1 MAGKNKIIK
10 FKDSDGLIMTINTK
24 RLDAVYV
31 NGRTIHFMF
40 RRRGLNTG
48 EYNTREA
55 AEKIRSEIVKEWQGL
70 S

>member
-1 MAGKNKIIK
+1 MAQKNKIIK

-31 NGRTIHFMF
+31 NGKTLHFMF

-55 AEKIRSEIVKEWQGL
+55 AEKIRSEIVKEWQEL